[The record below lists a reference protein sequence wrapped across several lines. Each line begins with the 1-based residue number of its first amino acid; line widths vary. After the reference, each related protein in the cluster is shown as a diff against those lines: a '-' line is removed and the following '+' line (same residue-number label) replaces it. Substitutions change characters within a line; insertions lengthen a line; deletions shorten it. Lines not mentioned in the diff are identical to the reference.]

1 MMTYIIQSR
10 HIYEQTDRLKK
21 DKMKKQYKQNQE
33 QANILFVNIV
43 YIFLLQNPLRHYSI
57 SSKLMLLC
65 GKVPATMS

>member
-33 QANILFVNIV
+33 QAKII
-43 YIFLLQNPLRHYSI
+43 Y
-57 SSKLMLLC
+57 
-65 GKVPATMS
+65 